1 MSILIWV
8 RDKLFG
14 SPKVETPVNPQ
25 ITDAVTQTA
34 PAAPAETTPVSAP
47 KRAKKSTASKA
58 KKVK

>member
-34 PAAPAETTPVSAP
+34 PVVPAETTPVSAP

>member
-34 PAAPAETTPVSAP
+34 PVVPAETTPVSVP
-47 KRAKKSTASKA
+47 KRSKKSTASKA

>member
-34 PAAPAETTPVSAP
+34 PVVPAATAT
-47 KRAKKSTASKA
+47 AKKKAPSTKRRTL
-58 KKVK
+58 KTKR